1 MILFVFEGEEREPDI
16 MNIINNLFFKD
27 KSDKDIFVSYCNN
40 IQSLFNELN
49 KDDDLDLVGLL
60 KEKEREYFKKKKKK
74 HSKLEKKLEKCN
86 RDEFSEIY
94 LFFDYDIK
102 KTDKY
107 NKDSLETQNE
117 KIKEMLKLFN
127 NETGSGKLYIN
138 YPMVESIRYFKKEL
152 PDEDYYTYTTNLF
165 IGRKFKEETNNFS
178 HYKNLDL
185 ITNKDK
191 NQQSNWKH
199 IIDLNIKKANYI
211 CSCLNELPN
220 KKATINQNTIFENQL
235 SKYVSKNEIS
245 ILNSFPLFLYE
256 YFNIDY
262 FTKI

>member
-1 MILFVFEGEEREPDI
+1 MILFVFEGKKTEPYI
-16 MNIINNLFFKD
+16 MKIINNLFFKN

-49 KDDDLDLVGLL
+49 KDDGLDLVGLL
-60 KEKEREYFKKKKKK
+60 KENETKRPE
-74 HSKLEKKLEKCN
+74 LEKKLEKYN

-102 KTDKY
+102 KTDKH
-107 NKDSLETQNE
+107 NKDSLEAQNE
-117 KIKEMLKLFN
+117 KIKEMLEFFD
-127 NETGSGKLYIN
+127 NETGNGKLHIN

-152 PDEDYYTYTTNLF
+152 PDENYYTYTTNLF
-165 IGRKFKEETNNFS
+165 IGRNFKEDTNNFS

-185 ITNKDK
+185 ITSKDK

-211 CSCLNELPN
+211 CSGLNELP
-220 KKATINQNTIFENQL
+220 KEKTSISQQTIFKNQL
-235 SKYVSKNEIS
+235 SKYVYYKNKIA

-256 YFNIDY
+256 YFPIDY
-262 FTKI
+262 FTKEILHLNS

>member
-1 MILFVFEGEEREPDI
+1 MILFVFEGKKTEPYI
-16 MNIINNLFFKD
+16 MTIINNLFFKN

-60 KEKEREYFKKKKKK
+60 KENETKRPE
-74 HSKLEKKLEKCN
+74 LEKKLEKYN

-102 KTDKY
+102 KTDKH
-107 NKDSLETQNE
+107 NKDSLEAQNE
-117 KIKEMLKLFN
+117 KIKEMLEFFD
-127 NETGSGKLYIN
+127 NETGNGKLHIN

-152 PDEDYYTYTTNLF
+152 PDENYYTYTTNLF
-165 IGRKFKEETNNFS
+165 IGRKFKEDTNNFS
-178 HYKNLDL
+178 HYKNLDF
-185 ITNKDK
+185 ITCKDK

-211 CSCLNELPN
+211 CSGLNELPN
-220 KKATINQNTIFENQL
+220 EKATINQNTIFKNQL
-235 SKYVSKNEIS
+235 SKYIYSENEIA

-256 YFNIDY
+256 YFPINY
-262 FTKI
+262 FN

>member
-1 MILFVFEGEEREPDI
+1 MVYKNEKILFIFEGKKTEPYI
-16 MNIINNLFFKD
+16 MQIIKELYFKNY
-27 KSDKDIFVSYCNN
+27 KYVFISYCSN

-60 KEKEREYFKKKKKK
+60 KENETK
-74 HSKLEKKLEKCN
+74 HPELEKKLEKCN
-86 RDEFSEIY
+86 WDEFSEIY

-102 KTDKY
+102 KPDEY

-117 KIKEMLKLFN
+117 KIKEMLELFD
-127 NETGSGKLYIN
+127 NETEKGKLYIN

-165 IGRKFKEETNNFS
+165 IGRKFKEDTNNFS
-178 HYKNLDL
+178 HYKNLEF
-185 ITNKDK
+185 ITSKDK

-199 IIDLNIKKANYI
+199 IIDLNIKKANHI
-211 CSCLNELPN
+211 CSDLNELPS
-220 KKATINQNTIFENQL
+220 KKISINQQEIFKNQL
-235 SKYVSKNEIS
+235 SKYVSKNEIA

-256 YFNIDY
+256 YFPINY
-262 FTKI
+262 FN

>member
-1 MILFVFEGEEREPDI
+1 MILFVFEGKENEPDI
-16 MNIINNLFFKD
+16 MKIINNLFFED
-27 KSDKDIFVSYCNN
+27 KRDIDIFVSYCNN

-60 KEKEREYFKKKKKK
+60 KENETK
-74 HSKLEKKLEKCN
+74 HPELEKKLEKCN

-102 KTDKY
+102 KTDKH

-117 KIKEMLKLFN
+117 KIKEMLELFD
-127 NETGSGKLYIN
+127 NETEKGKLYIN

-152 PDEDYYTYTTNLF
+152 PDKNYYTYTTNLF
-165 IGRKFKEETNNFS
+165 IGRKFKEDTNNFS
-178 HYKNLDL
+178 HYKNLDF
-185 ITNKDK
+185 ITSKDK

-199 IIDLNIKKANYI
+199 IIDLNIKKANHI
-211 CSCLNELPN
+211 CSDLNELPS
-220 KKATINQNTIFENQL
+220 KKISINQQEIFKNQL
-235 SKYVSKNEIS
+235 SKYVSKNEIA

-256 YFNIDY
+256 YFPINY
-262 FTKI
+262 FN

>member
-1 MILFVFEGEEREPDI
+1 MILFVFEGKENEPDI
-16 MNIINNLFFKD
+16 MKIINNLFFED
-27 KSDKDIFVSYCNN
+27 KRDIDIFVSYCNN

-60 KEKEREYFKKKKKK
+60 KENETK
-74 HSKLEKKLEKCN
+74 HPELEKKLEKCN

-102 KTDKY
+102 KTDKH

-117 KIKEMLKLFN
+117 KIKEMLELFD
-127 NETGSGKLYIN
+127 NETEKGKLYIN

-152 PDEDYYTYTTNLF
+152 PDKNYYTYTINLF
-165 IGRKFKEETNNFS
+165 IGKEFKRKAHNLS
-178 HYKNLDL
+178 HYKNLDF
-185 ITNKDK
+185 ITSKDK

-199 IIDLNIKKANYI
+199 IIDLNIKKANHI
-211 CSCLNELPN
+211 CSDLNELPS
-220 KKATINQNTIFENQL
+220 KKISINQQEIFKNQL
-235 SKYVSKNEIS
+235 SKYVSKNEIA

-256 YFNIDY
+256 YFPINY
-262 FTKI
+262 FN